1 MPDNH
6 DEPICQTSKP
16 ESCRSCGAAAD
27 HEHSGNAQCIVV
39 FLCGAVRHW
48 HSANPRFY
56 CGYSLR
62 ERPCPTHADDRQ
74 YIALEVALTS
84 AKADDKQLQNL
95 ICDFFPV
102 GAQIRWKHGD
112 SIRSG
117 IVKEFSGIS
126 ADMLRF
132 NIESDKSG
140 RTCWIGAGRLLSFVG
155 LTA

>member
-1 MPDNH
+1 MMMAFCWLWKWMWCSWVHRRHRCYPEVWDRGLDGPWHCAECHPCSEVFDVLEARH
-6 DEPICQTSKP
+6 D
-16 ESCRSCGAAAD
+16 R
-27 HEHSGNAQCIVV
+27 
-39 FLCGAVRHW
+39 R
-48 HSANPRFY
+48 
-56 CGYSLR
+56 
-62 ERPCPTHADDRQ
+62 

-84 AKADDKQLQNL
+84 AKADDQQLQKL

-155 LTA
+155 LTV